1 MNKGTQGKRFGII
14 GRRTEGLGTTKV
26 GSASL
31 FEKPRSG
38 AKEIPRLLDI
48 TDDDDDCAY
57 NANYDSSAYNA
68 MENRC

>member
-1 MNKGTQGKRFGII
+1 MGC
-14 GRRTEGLGTTKV
+14 RTKGLGTTKV